1 MIRWI
6 LRFVVFIV
14 FIELT
19 LIYPRVISG
28 PTSTAPTSSE
38 LQQNVEQ
45 SMSGLHM
52 LEAQAG
58 QKDWELWSE
67 NAVSYKE
74 TGELKL
80 EKVKALFFADNGVTF
95 TVTGRQGKVDVKT
108 KNLFVEGEVITE
120 SSNGYVIK
128 THDVDYVSSERTL
141 KTKSPVEVTGQGLKL
156 NGMGMNANLKTS
168 MISVQD
174 DIKAERVVGEDK
186 KVYIQSQS
194 VELSGIT
201 KTARFLGDVVMDFDS
216 MRITG
221 PQADFE
227 YDQTKNFF
235 KTVKVRGG
243 ARVTDL
249 DKWAVS
255 EDLDIDFT
263 KNMFTFRGS
272 PKVVQNQDEL
282 RGEEIVFLENGKRVQ
297 VKKARV
303 KVEQGTKV
311 IDK

>member
-1 MIRWI
+1 MYPK
-6 LRFVVFIV
+6 VV
-14 FIELT
+14 
-19 LIYPRVISG
+19 SG
-28 PTSTAPTSSE
+28 PMSSSPAEAE
-38 LQQNVEQ
+38 LQHNVEQ

-58 QKDWELWSE
+58 QKEWELWSE
-67 NAVSYKE
+67 SAVSYKD

-80 EKVKALFFADNGVTF
+80 HKVKALFFADDGVTF
-95 TVTGRQGKVDVKT
+95 TVTGQEGKVDVKS
-108 KNLFVEGEVITE
+108 KNLFVEGEVLTE

-128 THDVDYVSSERTL
+128 TENVDYLSTERVL
-141 KTKSPVEVTGQGLKL
+141 KTKNPVEVTGQGLKL
-156 NGMGMNANLKTS
+156 NGVGMEAHLKTS
-168 MISVQD
+168 LIIIKE
-174 DIKAERVVGEDK
+174 DIKAERFVGTENK

-194 VELSGIT
+194 VELSGKT
-201 KTARFLGDVVMDFDS
+201 KTARFHGNVVLDVDS

-227 YDQTKNFF
+227 YDESKNFF

-243 ARVTDL
+243 TRVTDL

-255 EDLDIDFT
+255 ENLDIDFT

-282 RGEEIVFLENGKRVQ
+282 KGEEIVFLENGKRVQ

-303 KVEQGTKV
+303 KVDQSK
-311 IDK
+311 INK

>member
-6 LRFVVFIV
+6 LRFVFFIV
-14 FIELT
+14 FIELA
-19 LIYPRVISG
+19 LMYPRVISG
-28 PTSTAPTSSE
+28 PTSTPAASAE
-38 LQQNVEQ
+38 MQQNIEQ

-58 QKDWELWSE
+58 QKEWELWSE
-67 NAVSYKE
+67 NAVSYKD

-80 EKVKALFFADNGVTF
+80 QKVKALFFADNGVTF
-95 TVTGRQGKVDVKT
+95 TVTGQEGRVDVKT
-108 KNLFVEGEVITE
+108 KNLFVQGHVVTE
-120 SSNGYVIK
+120 SSNGYVIN
-128 THDVDYVSSERTL
+128 THDVDYISNERLL
-141 KTKSPVEVTGQGLKL
+141 KTKSPVQVDGQGLKL
-156 NGMGMNANLKTS
+156 NGLGMEANLKTS
-168 MISVQD
+168 IISIKE
-174 DIKAERVVGEDK
+174 DIRAERVMAEDK

-194 VELSGIT
+194 VELSGRT
-201 KTARFLGDVVMDFDS
+201 KTARFIGSVVLDVDS

-227 YDQTKNFF
+227 YDESKNFF

-243 ARVTDL
+243 TRVTDL

-255 EDLDIDFT
+255 ENLDIDFT
-263 KNMFTFRGS
+263 KNMFVFRGS

-282 RGEEIVFLENGKRVQ
+282 KGEEIIFLENGKRVQ

-303 KVEQGTKV
+303 KVEQSK
-311 IDK
+311 INK

>member
-1 MIRWI
+1 M
-6 LRFVVFIV
+6 

-28 PTSTAPTSSE
+28 PTSAPAQAAE
-38 LQQNVEQ
+38 MQQNVEQ

-52 LEAQAG
+52 IEAQAG
-58 QKDWELWSE
+58 EKEWELWSE
-67 NAVSYKE
+67 NATSYKD

-80 EKVKALFFADNGVTF
+80 QKVKALFFADNGVTF
-95 TVTGRQGKVDVKT
+95 TVTGQEGKVDVKT
-108 KNLFVEGEVITE
+108 KNLFVQGEVITE

-128 THDVDYVSSERTL
+128 THDVDYVSGERSL
-141 KTKSPVEVTGQGLKL
+141 KTKSPVQVTGQGLKL
-156 NGMGMNANLKTS
+156 NGIGMDANLKTS
-168 MISVQD
+168 MIEIKE
-174 DIKAERVVGEDK
+174 DIKAERIMAEDK

-194 VELSGIT
+194 VQLSGKT
-201 KTARFLGDVVMDFDS
+201 KMARFIGSVVLDVDS

-227 YDQTKNFF
+227 YDESKNFF
-235 KTVKVRGG
+235 KTVKIRGG
-243 ARVTDL
+243 TRVTDL

-255 EDLDIDFT
+255 ENLDIDFT
-263 KNMFTFRGS
+263 KNMFVFRGS

-282 RGEEIVFLENGKRVQ
+282 KGEEIVFLENGKRVQ

-303 KVEQGTKV
+303 KVEQGQIK
-311 IDK
+311 K

>member
-1 MIRWI
+1 MVRWI
-6 LRFVVFIV
+6 LRFVFFIV
-14 FIELT
+14 FIELA
-19 LIYPRVISG
+19 LMYPRVISG
-28 PTSTAPTSSE
+28 PTSTPAQAAE
-38 LQQNVEQ
+38 MQQNVEQ

-52 LEAQAG
+52 IEAQAG
-58 QKDWELWSE
+58 EKEWELWSE
-67 NAVSYKE
+67 SAISYKD

-95 TVTGRQGKVDVKT
+95 TVTGQEGKVDVKT
-108 KNLFVEGEVITE
+108 KNLFVQGEVITE

-128 THDVDYVSSERTL
+128 THDVDYVSGERSL

-156 NGMGMNANLKTS
+156 NGNGMQANLKS
-168 MISVQD
+168 SLIEIKE
-174 DIKAERVVGEDK
+174 DIKAERVMAEDK

-194 VELSGIT
+194 VELSGKT
-201 KTARFLGDVVMDFDS
+201 KTARFLGSVVLDVDS

-227 YDQTKNFF
+227 YDESKSFF
-235 KTVKVRGG
+235 KTVKIRGG
-243 ARVTDL
+243 TRVTDL

-255 EDLDIDFT
+255 ENLDIDFT
-263 KNMFTFRGS
+263 KNMFVFRGS

-282 RGEEIVFLENGKRVQ
+282 KGEEIVFLENGKRVQ

-303 KVEQGTKV
+303 KVEQGQIK
-311 IDK
+311 K

>member
-6 LRFVVFIV
+6 LRFVFFIV
-14 FIELT
+14 FIELA

-28 PTSTAPTSSE
+28 PTSAPAQAAE
-38 LQQNVEQ
+38 MQQNVEQ

-52 LEAQAG
+52 IEAQAG
-58 QKDWELWSE
+58 EKEWELWSE
-67 NAVSYKE
+67 NATSYKD

-80 EKVKALFFADNGVTF
+80 QKVKALFFADNGVTF
-95 TVTGRQGKVDVKT
+95 TVTGQEGKVDVKT
-108 KNLFVEGEVITE
+108 KNLFVQGEVITE

-128 THDVDYVSSERTL
+128 THDVDYVSGERYL
-141 KTKSPVEVTGQGLKL
+141 KTKSPVQVTGQGLKL
-156 NGMGMNANLKTS
+156 NGVGMQANLKTS
-168 MISVQD
+168 IIEIKEDV
-174 DIKAERVVGEDK
+174 KAERVMAEDK

-194 VELSGIT
+194 VELSGKT
-201 KTARFLGDVVMDFDS
+201 KTARFVGNVIMDVDS

-227 YDQTKNFF
+227 YDESKKFF

-243 ARVTDL
+243 TRVTDL

-255 EDLDIDFT
+255 ENLDIDFT
-263 KNMFTFRGS
+263 KNMFVFRGS

-282 RGEEIVFLENGKRVQ
+282 KGEEIVFLENGKRVQ

-303 KVEQGTKV
+303 KVEQGQIK
-311 IDK
+311 K